1 MILKRKLILEK
12 VSTLKTN
19 FLKGTGEVK
28 HLNKDGFFFKKKLYH
43 LLNKDVNN
51 NIYDQRILKEN
62 HFQYKHLW
70 KKLKLKKATKN
81 IL

>member
-1 MILKRKLILEK
+1 MILKTKLLLQK
-12 VSTLKTN
+12 VSTLKID
-19 FLKGTGEVK
+19 FLKRTGEVK
-28 HLNKDGFFFKKKLYH
+28 HLKKDGFFKKLYH

-51 NIYDQRILKEN
+51 NIYDERKLKEN

-70 KKLKLKKATKN
+70 KKLKVKKAIKN

>member
-1 MILKRKLILEK
+1 MILKRKLISEK
-12 VSTLKTN
+12 VSTLKID

-28 HLNKDGFFFKKKLYH
+28 HLKKDGFFFFKLYH

-62 HFQYKHLW
+62 PFQYNHLW